1 MSCKQKTGASEK
13 KLLKNEKYLSMVFS
27 ILKKREGISL
37 CDKETHFNNTEL
49 RLIGEV
55 ISAKYDGKR
64 LISTQI
70 AKTLG
75 VTRSAI
81 SQIVNR
87 LEAEGV
93 VKRVADEV
101 DRKIAYIEV
110 TDATMETY
118 KSDLKTCLD
127 FLGRVVGKFGEENF
141 EKLYELFNNFIDL
154 VEEEKQACLCK

>member
-1 MSCKQKTGASEK
+1 MGAEK
-13 KLLKNEKYLSMVFS
+13 KCCSKNEKYLSMAFTM
-27 ILKKREGISL
+27 LKMREGLSL

-55 ISAKYDGKR
+55 ISAKYEGKR

-87 LEAEGV
+87 LEAENV
-93 VKRVADEV
+93 VKRVADDV

-110 TDATMETY
+110 TDSTMETY
-118 KSDLKTCLD
+118 KADMKTCLD
-127 FLGRVVGKFGEENF
+127 FLGRVVDKFGEENF
-141 EKLYELFNNFIDL
+141 EKLYELFNTFLQLLEN
-154 VEEEKQACLCK
+154 EKQALH

>member
-1 MSCKQKTGASEK
+1 MSCKQKTGVSEQQS
-13 KLLKNEKYLSMVFS
+13 LKNEQYLSMIFS
-27 ILKKREGISL
+27 MLKKREGVSL
-37 CDKETHFNNTEL
+37 CEKETHFNNTEM

-55 ISAKYDGKR
+55 MSAKYEGKR

-87 LEAEGV
+87 LESEGV

-110 TDATMETY
+110 TDATLETY

-127 FLGRVVGKFGEENF
+127 FVGKVVEKFGEENF
-141 EKLYELFNNFIDL
+141 EKLYELFNAFIEL
-154 VEEEKQACLCK
+154 VDEEKQACLDK